1 MQKRPPRAR
10 RRRPSPSS
18 SRTSGAPPQRVRGV
32 RVAVHHA
39 AAAAEQAARR
49 VRGAR
54 VVVPLPAAA
63 ERPASPRRVGG
74 ARVVVPP
81 PAAAAGRPPPPR
93 RPLTSP
99 PFAAAVRCLFSL
111 CRRRLFTSL
120 SNCYLCTLL
129 FSCRLPPPLLRP
141 TQVPLPGLAVHAP
154 GATDRR
160 ECECS
165 AGCGDGGKCAGW
177 HVLPPCRRN
186 CPAPCANHGANTPQ
200 HPHPQRARVRARATA
215 AGGPRPRRD
224 LEQGP

>member
-1 MQKRPPRAR
+1 MLGWASSTRAAWRAASGFAVPANTGEMAAYFAIQKRPPGAASSSLSQQQQNKR
-10 RRRPSPSS
+10 RTSAASSRGSCRRP
-18 SRTSGAPPQRVRGV
+18 
-32 RVAVHHA
+32 HA

-63 ERPASPRRVGG
+63 ERPAPPRRVGG
-74 ARVVVPP
+74 ARVVVPLP
-81 PAAAAGRPPPPR
+81 AAAAAGRPAPPR

-120 SNCYLCTLL
+120 SNGYFCTLL
-129 FSCRLPPPLLRP
+129 LSCWLPPPLLRP

-160 ECECS
+160 GCS
-165 AGCGDGGKCAGW
+165 AGCGDGGK
-177 HVLPPCRRN
+177 
-186 CPAPCANHGANTPQ
+186 
-200 HPHPQRARVRARATA
+200 
-215 AGGPRPRRD
+215 
-224 LEQGP
+224 